1 MNLRRR
7 NTTKRRRTK
16 EFLNNDGC
24 LPRLAVPSPR
34 DKGQSCGHVVQA
46 HFHRWKVRK
55 IGQKLCSGVSG
66 EAAELQGWKPGATNW
81 RHADKRDFCATL
93 GANPTSFRNIR
104 CHVSFNLSRL
114 HFCHTRIRTKSYC
127 ACNLLF
133 LDSDRST
140 ELPSLK
146 NFRL

>member
-7 NTTKRRRTK
+7 NTTKRWRTK

-81 RHADKRDFCATL
+81 RHADERDFCATL
-93 GANPTSFRNIR
+93 VPIQPLFETSDVTSPSIYLDFISVTLGSERKATVLATYCFSIR
-104 CHVSFNLSRL
+104 IDQPN
-114 HFCHTRIRTKSYC
+114 YP
-127 ACNLLF
+127 A
-133 LDSDRST
+133 
-140 ELPSLK
+140 
-146 NFRL
+146 